1 MLEMYKGMYIAAC
14 TVECGPC
21 TGDLIC
27 AHSYHQ
33 ALYAATLPVCV
44 LLDLMVSCAT
54 WLLCMCVFAVEAQK
68 PTNAV
73 IGEFKAP
80 EEDWKKKYEEE
91 RAKRY
96 GIISLVAAP
105 L

>member
-1 MLEMYKGMYIAAC
+1 M
-14 TVECGPC
+14 
-21 TGDLIC
+21 
-27 AHSYHQ
+27 
-33 ALYAATLPVCV
+33 
-44 LLDLMVSCAT
+44 
-54 WLLCMCVFAVEAQK
+54 FAVEAQK

-96 GIISLVAAP
+96 GIIACRGTFIYVYSL